1 MNLHSVISGVIQSV
15 NQSFIGT
22 LMQSTGYAYP
32 GDASFTGSI
41 TSNLLNVTA
50 IPTGALAVGSIIA
63 GAGVYGPVSILS
75 FGTGSGGI
83 GTYHL
88 SPTPDAT
95 SRALTATGDGQRT
108 PTYATFTN
116 VPMQFQAVSS
126 DDLTHVDALNISK
139 VMRSV
144 HMNGQIEG
152 MNRPGINGGDVLLA
166 PTGLTGAEMD
176 TWLVVG
182 VPESFDASG
191 WSHIVVTLQA
201 AVQSQ

>member
-41 TSNLLNVTA
+41 TSNVLSVSA

-63 GAGVYGPVSILS
+63 GASITGPVTILS
-75 FGTGSGGI
+75 LGTGHGGTGTYNVTPTPNVTSEAMTATGSG
-83 GTYHL
+83 
-88 SPTPDAT
+88 
-95 SRALTATGDGQRT
+95 QRI

-126 DDLTHVDALNISK
+126 DDLVHIDALNISK
-139 VMRSV
+139 VNRSV

-152 MNRPGINGGDVLLA
+152 MDRPGVNGGDLLLA
-166 PTGLTGAEMD
+166 PTGMTGAEMD
-176 TWLVVG
+176 TWLVTA
-182 VPESFDASG
+182 VPEGWNASG
-191 WSHIVVTLQA
+191 WSHVIVTLQA